1 MSRHFATRRPGL
13 VRMCISKSL
22 HKHVHMHPKVSS
34 KTKGGV
40 HAEERT
46 GREYTADE
54 IKLLKTQ
61 DLNYL
66 TAQLTTERKV
76 RT

>member
-1 MSRHFATRRPGL
+1 VHQ
-13 VRMCISKSL
+13 CISSSL
-22 HKHVHMHPKVSS
+22 TRERANNRTCPKVSS

-76 RT
+76 SKHRCR